1 MVGAR
6 GIEDV
11 IATRSA
17 PTTGRRGRA
26 RARATVRT
34 RARFDILKPLR
45 AGPRFAAEQSVDPRV
60 YRGAYADWTVDAA
73 DRAEVFA
80 YRGSLSAMSLGAAL
94 TAGLCHAG
102 DYVDAEKAYFLGGLG
117 LGGALL
123 MVHMYVGEIR
133 AAMRALWAVG
143 FLGSAAIAMGA
154 QEPLPVYVWE
164 HPMSVLLVGPMFAA
178 LTGLAFKEGM
188 CYGKPEAALLFFA
201 VPAMCL
207 SHLFG
212 ASADVCGVEAN
223 VVLALLVVLALRKY
237 SQPIKDDIGDKSI
250 FMFQALEEGS
260 DEQLEFLK
268 RARENGFDV

>member
-1 MVGAR
+1 MRVGGA
-6 GIEDV
+6 DV
-11 IATRSA
+11 IARRAA
-17 PTTGRRGRA
+17 PTTGRRRGA
-26 RARATVRT
+26 RARATT
-34 RARFDILKPLR
+34 RARARIDVLKPLR
-45 AGPRFAAEQSVDPRV
+45 AKPRFAAEQSVDARV
-60 YRGAYADWTVDAA
+60 HRGAYCEWTVDAA
-73 DRAEVFA
+73 DRAEVLA
-80 YRGSLSAMSLGAAL
+80 YRGSLSAMTLGAAL
-94 TAGLCHAG
+94 TAWLCAAG
-102 DYVDAEKAYFLGGLG
+102 DHASAERAYLFGGLG

-123 MVHMYVGEIR
+123 TVHVYVGEIR
-133 AAMRALWAVG
+133 AAMRALWAAG
-143 FLGSAAIAMGA
+143 FLGSAAIAMSA
-154 QEPLPVYVWE
+154 REPLPVYVWE

-212 ASADVCGVEAN
+212 ASADVCGAEAN
-223 VVLALLVVLALRKY
+223 VVLALLVVFALRKY

-260 DEQLEFLK
+260 QEQLEFLK

>member
-94 TAGLCHAG
+94 TAGLC
-102 DYVDAEKAYFLGGLG
+102 
-117 LGGALL
+117 
-123 MVHMYVGEIR
+123 
-133 AAMRALWAVG
+133 
-143 FLGSAAIAMGA
+143 
-154 QEPLPVYVWE
+154 
-164 HPMSVLLVGPMFAA
+164 
-178 LTGLAFKEGM
+178 
-188 CYGKPEAALLFFA
+188 
-201 VPAMCL
+201 L
-207 SHLFG
+207 SLIH
-212 ASADVCGVEAN
+212 
-223 VVLALLVVLALRKY
+223 
-237 SQPIKDDIGDKSI
+237 I
-250 FMFQALEEGS
+250 
-260 DEQLEFLK
+260 
-268 RARENGFDV
+268 